1 MIKISTLTNQ
11 EFYLNCELFEKIEAN
26 PNTVITMTNGNK
38 YVVQESIEEILK
50 RINEYKLEISR
61 RFL

>member
-38 YVVQESIEEILK
+38 YVVQESIEDILK
-50 RINEYKLEISR
+50 RINEYKIEISR
-61 RFL
+61 RFV

>member
-38 YVVQESIEEILK
+38 YVVQESIEEVLK

-61 RFL
+61 RFI

>member
-61 RFL
+61 RFI